1 MKVLVTGGG
10 GFLGQAIVRQL
21 LARGDTVSAIN
32 RSAYPELE
40 ALGVTCHRG
49 DIADAKAVMQAC
61 EGVEAV
67 IHVAAKAGPGL
78 YAPDFVAANI
88 DGTQNVLNACGEH
101 GIRYLVHTSS
111 PSVVHG
117 GGDIDGGDE
126 SLPYPDHFA
135 APYPATKAEAE
146 KRVLAASS
154 DNLKTCALRPHL
166 IWGPGDNQLLPR
178 LIEKNRA
185 GRLRVPAPEK
195 LIDTVFIDNAARAH
209 LQALDNLTTSGTA
222 AGKAYFISNGEPLP
236 VYDILSRLLEA
247 YGETPRVRT
256 VPKSVAMAVATVVEG
271 IWRVLKK
278 RSDPPLARFVVE
290 HLATA
295 HWYDLSAAKR
305 DLGYDPE
312 VSIAEGLERLA
323 AEVGVTAGGT
333 G

>member
-21 LARGDTVSAIN
+21 LARGDSVSVIN

-49 DIADAKAVMQAC
+49 DIADAQAVLTAVG
-61 EGVEAV
+61 GVDAV

-78 YAPDFVAANI
+78 YAPDFVAANVVGTANVI
-88 DGTQNVLNACGEH
+88 DACRRH
-101 GIRYLVHTSS
+101 GVRYLVHTSS

-126 SLPYPDHFA
+126 SLPYPEHFP

-146 KRVLAASS
+146 RMVLAAS
-154 DNLKTCALRPHL
+154 DDELKVCALRPHL

-185 GRLRVPAPEK
+185 GRLRLPAPEK
-195 LIDTVFIDNAARAH
+195 LIDTVFIDNAAAAH
-209 LQALDNLTTSGTA
+209 LLALDNLTGSATA
-222 AGKAYFISNGEPLP
+222 AGKAYFISNDEPLP

-247 YGETPRVRT
+247 YGETPKIRT
-256 VPKSVAMAVATVVEG
+256 VPKALAMAVASVVEG
-271 IWRVLKK
+271 VWRVLKK

-295 HWYDLSAAKR
+295 HWYDLTAAKR
-305 DLGYDPE
+305 DLGYEPE
-312 VSIAEGLERLA
+312 VSIAEGLKRLS
-323 AEVGVTAGGT
+323 EAGEG
-333 G
+333 